1 MSYLPPLG
9 GGRLDSEGKGLT
21 QAETQTFPKRVWL
34 CCDVQPARGKAMC
47 HRTWPEVG
55 LGSATTV
62 EGMGGLC
69 PGLQGQRRPP
79 PPRVG
84 RLGLR
89 TQQELVCRNGSWGFL
104 FELINFPPIAPPGIW
119 KMEAWAKQKLS
130 RRIHYCRDSKTNVWW
145 SEICGV
151 LRWIS
156 VMVLLLLWQQGF
168 LLLFSVFPKCS
179 RPKRLNNQRFAA
191 KRGFIH
197 KAANEE
203 IREHSQICLPEPRG
217 WVFTGWRIKQ
227 QGGLRCG
234 ERGGKRLEKGA
245 GTVVLRRC
253 NQLPAS
259 ARSQHD
265 LGADF
270 SRSGPSRTPSGRV
283 RGPIQS

>member
-1 MSYLPPLG
+1 
-9 GGRLDSEGKGLT
+9 
-21 QAETQTFPKRVWL
+21 
-34 CCDVQPARGKAMC
+34 
-47 HRTWPEVG
+47 
-55 LGSATTV
+55 
-62 EGMGGLC
+62 
-69 PGLQGQRRPP
+69 
-79 PPRVG
+79 
-84 RLGLR
+84 
-89 TQQELVCRNGSWGFL
+89 
-104 FELINFPPIAPPGIW
+104 
-119 KMEAWAKQKLS
+119 
-130 RRIHYCRDSKTNVWW
+130 
-145 SEICGV
+145 
-151 LRWIS
+151 
-156 VMVLLLLWQQGF
+156 MVLLLLWQQGF